1 MICKLNDLIWFGDK
15 ASVRGSIGQVGS
27 IVNAASTIR
36 RPYWDWVG
44 KLDWEVLYFHLGWP
58 DRTPVT
64 LEYARALDSVIEAVL
79 RSSKFPL
86 LCHCRM
92 GGHRGPTTAMYAAW
106 CIGGGDEQGINYWI
120 EVMQEYEPG
129 FLEKPSRRVFRQD
142 IIKYCREMEKI

>member
-1 MICKLNDLIWFGDK
+1 MIIKFTEDIWFGDK
-15 ASVRGSIGQVGS
+15 PSIAEGRDEIKSV
-27 IVNAASTIR
+27 VNVAHNLR
-36 RPYWDWVG
+36 QPYWNNVG
-44 KLDWEVLYFHLGWP
+44 KLPWDVWYFRLASP
-58 DRTPVT
+58 DREHLTK
-64 LEYARALDSVIEAVL
+64 EYIDALGEIIYGIRNAN
-79 RSSKFPL
+79 KFPL